1 MISLSDIRRAR
12 ILVVDDEP
20 VNVQLLEYLLK
31 TTGYENVSSTYDPRQ
46 VVALHLKHRYDLII
60 LDLHMPGMDGFDV
73 MEALKPLESD
83 SWLPVLVVTAEPDKK
98 LAALEAGARDF
109 IGKPFDTVEVM
120 TRIRNLLEVRLL
132 HRESLDYGSQLER
145 EVRERTAELA
155 RFRGAMDATPDALFL
170 IDTATMAMVDVSEG
184 ACRML
189 GFSRDAL
196 LRIDPVALG
205 LATRHQLERHLGEAA
220 ATKGAGE
227 EDADEDEGD
236 IVETELLRAGGEG
249 SVPVEISWKL
259 HQPEAGHNA
268 HRMLIAV
275 ARDISERLQAQERLR
290 HAASYDALTGL
301 PNRTLFF
308 ENLRDT
314 IELAQD
320 KNWRVAVLCIT
331 LDRFKVIND
340 TLGTRS
346 GDELLRQFSTRLVRC
361 VKVRDS
367 VGRLGGDEFALI
379 LTMPRE
385 QQDAVNMAN
394 DVRES
399 LRLPFDLHGQQA
411 ALTASIGIAMYP
423 DDTVEPGA
431 LVKYADTAMVR
442 AKEAGRDGYRFFT
455 AGMNVQVLARLDLE
469 LALRSALEGGEFVL
483 HYQPK
488 MELNTG
494 RIAGTE
500 ALLRWHRPGYG
511 LVYPA
516 EFVPVMEET
525 GLVVRVGDWII
536 DEACRQI
543 AAWNA
548 AGVRDVRVAVNV
560 SSRQFVEGD
569 LEGVVRSALERHGVE
584 PGLLELE
591 LTESALM
598 SNAEHTTE
606 VLERLKAL
614 GIRIAIDD
622 FGTGYSSLAYLKR
635 FPIDKLKIDIAFV
648 RDIVNNPD
656 DAAIALAIISMAHSL
671 HMQVVAEGVETRAQ
685 MAYLRRHRCD
695 QIQGFYFSR
704 GLPADELAA
713 MVLSNRAK
721 PEETQAPDDKVQ
733 TLLIVDDDPNVL
745 SALHRLF
752 RRDGYRVLT
761 ASSPAEGFELLA
773 LYHVHVILCDQ
784 RMPVMSGTEFLSK
797 VKEMYPET
805 IRIILSGYTGVDSV
819 LDSINRGAIYRFY
832 TKPWDDLQLRDNIRL
847 AFRHYWMMY
856 GPYDDRKAPREEEH
870 GEQGA
875 NPQPNAQPNA
885 ASNAQPGQQGRAA

>member
-31 TTGYENVSSTYDPRQ
+31 TTGYENVLSTFDPRQ
-46 VVALHLKHRYDLII
+46 VVALHLKHRFDLII

-132 HRESLDYGSQLER
+132 HRESLDYGSELER
-145 EVRERTAELA
+145 QVRERTAELA

-170 IDTATMAMVDVSEG
+170 IDTASMAMVDVSEG

-205 LATRHQLERHLGEAA
+205 LASRSQLERHIGAA
-220 ATKGAGE
+220 AQGGPPE
-227 EDADEDEGD
+227 PD
-236 IVETELLRAGGEG
+236 IVETDLLRAGGEG

-259 HQPEAGHNA
+259 QDPQGQRNA
-268 HRMLIAV
+268 QRMLIAV
-275 ARDISERLQAQERLR
+275 ARDISERLLAQERLR

-308 ENLRDT
+308 ENLRGT

-340 TLGTRS
+340 SLGTAP

-361 VKVRDS
+361 VRVRDS

-394 DVRES
+394 EVRES

-423 DDTVEPGA
+423 DDTIDPGT

-469 LALRSALEGGEFVL
+469 LALRGALADNQFVL

-488 MELNTG
+488 MELNTARLWPRVSG
-494 RIAGTE
+494 RIRAGDG
-500 ALLRWHRPGYG
+500 RNRPG
-511 LVYPA
+511 
-516 EFVPVMEET
+516 
-525 GLVVRVGDWII
+525 
-536 DEACRQI
+536 
-543 AAWNA
+543 
-548 AGVRDVRVAVNV
+548 
-560 SSRQFVEGD
+560 
-569 LEGVVRSALERHGVE
+569 
-584 PGLLELE
+584 
-591 LTESALM
+591 
-598 SNAEHTTE
+598 
-606 VLERLKAL
+606 
-614 GIRIAIDD
+614 
-622 FGTGYSSLAYLKR
+622 
-635 FPIDKLKIDIAFV
+635 
-648 RDIVNNPD
+648 
-656 DAAIALAIISMAHSL
+656 
-671 HMQVVAEGVETRAQ
+671 RA
-685 MAYLRRHRCD
+685 
-695 QIQGFYFSR
+695 R
-704 GLPADELAA
+704 G
-713 MVLSNRAK
+713 
-721 PEETQAPDDKVQ
+721 
-733 TLLIVDDDPNVL
+733 
-745 SALHRLF
+745 
-752 RRDGYRVLT
+752 
-761 ASSPAEGFELLA
+761 
-773 LYHVHVILCDQ
+773 
-784 RMPVMSGTEFLSK
+784 
-797 VKEMYPET
+797 
-805 IRIILSGYTGVDSV
+805 
-819 LDSINRGAIYRFY
+819 
-832 TKPWDDLQLRDNIRL
+832 
-847 AFRHYWMMY
+847 
-856 GPYDDRKAPREEEH
+856 
-870 GEQGA
+870 
-875 NPQPNAQPNA
+875 
-885 ASNAQPGQQGRAA
+885 

>member
-31 TTGYENVSSTYDPRQ
+31 TTGYEDVSSTYDPRQ
-46 VVALHLKHRYDLII
+46 VVALHLKHRFDLII
-60 LDLHMPGMDGFDV
+60 LDLHMPGMDGFGV
-73 MEALKPLESD
+73 MEALKPLERD

-145 EVRERTAELA
+145 QVRERTAELA

-170 IDTATMAMVDVSEG
+170 IDTASMAMIDVSQG

-205 LATRHQLERHLGEAA
+205 LATRQQLERHLGGAA
-220 ATKGAGE
+220 QGE
-227 EDADEDEGD
+227 PPEVD
-236 IVETELLRAGGEG
+236 IVETDLLRAGGEG

-259 HQPEAGHNA
+259 HEPEEGQNA
-268 HRMLIAV
+268 QRMLIAV
-275 ARDISERLQAQERLR
+275 ARDISERLHAQERLR

-320 KNWRVAVLCIT
+320 KNWRVAVMCIT

-340 TLGTRS
+340 SLGTAS
-346 GDELLRQFSTRLVRC
+346 GDELLVEFSKRLARCAGTR
-361 VKVRDS
+361 DA

-379 LTMPRE
+379 LTMQRD
-385 QQDAVNMAN
+385 QQEAVNMAN
-394 DVRES
+394 DVRET
-399 LRLPFDLHGQQA
+399 LRLPFDLDGQQA
-411 ALTASIGIAMYP
+411 GLTASIGIAMYP
-423 DDTVEPGA
+423 DDTIEPGV

-469 LALRSALEGGEFVL
+469 LALRSALENNEFVL

-488 MELNTG
+488 LELNTG
-494 RIAGTE
+494 RVTGAE
-500 ALLRWHRPGYG
+500 ALLRWNRPGYG

-516 EFVPVMEET
+516 EFVPVTEET

-543 AAWNA
+543 AAWSA
-548 AGVRDVRVAVNV
+548 AGVRDMRIAVNV

-569 LEGVVRSALERHGVE
+569 LEGVIQDALARHAVD
-584 PGLLELE
+584 PTLLELE

-598 SNAEHTTE
+598 QNAERTTE
-606 VLERLKAL
+606 VLTRLKAL
-614 GIRIAIDD
+614 GLRIAIDD

-648 RDIVNNPD
+648 RDIVTSPD

-671 HMQVVAEGVETRAQ
+671 HMQVIAEGVESRAQ

-695 QIQGFYFSR
+695 EIQGFHFSR
-704 GLPADELAA
+704 ALPPEQLAEL
-713 MVLSNRAK
+713 VLANRDRPDHPPKA
-721 PEETQAPDDKVQ
+721 DDKAQ
-733 TLLIVDDDPNVL
+733 TLLIVDDDAHVL
-745 SALHRLF
+745 AALHRLF

-761 ASSPAEGFELLA
+761 ASSPAEGFDLLA
-773 LYHVHVILCDQ
+773 LYHVQVILCDQ

-805 IRIILSGYTGVDSV
+805 MRIILSGDTGLDSV

-832 TKPWDDLQLRDNIRL
+832 TKPWDDQQLRDNVRL
-847 AFRHYWMMY
+847 AFRNYWMTY
-856 GPYDDRKAPREEEH
+856 GPYDDRKVPRDEE
-870 GEQGA
+870 Q
-875 NPQPNAQPNA
+875 PQPATQPDQA
-885 ASNAQPGQQGRAA
+885 AVK

>member
-1 MISLSDIRRAR
+1 MITLQEIRRAK

-31 TTGYENVSSTYDPRQ
+31 TTGYENVLSTYDPRQ
-46 VVALHLKHRYDLII
+46 VVALHLKHRFDLII

-132 HRESLDYGSQLER
+132 HRESRDRGNQLEH
-145 EVRERTAELA
+145 EVRERTAELE
-155 RFRGAMDATPDALFL
+155 RFRAAMDATPDALFL
-170 IDTATMAMVDVSEG
+170 IDTASMAMVDVSEG

-205 LATRHQLERHLGEAA
+205 LATRSQLERHLGEAA
-220 ATKGAGE
+220 EAEKAGE
-227 EDADEDEGD
+227 EPEAD
-236 IVETELLRAGGEG
+236 IVETELMRAGGEG

-259 HQPEAGHNA
+259 QEQDLDGSA

-275 ARDISERLQAQERLR
+275 ARDTSERIQAQERLR

-301 PNRTLFF
+301 PNRSLFF
-308 ENLRDT
+308 EHLRDT

-340 TLGTRS
+340 SLGTAL
-346 GDELLRQFSTRLVRC
+346 GDELLAEFSTRLARC
-361 VKVRDS
+361 AGSRDA

-379 LTMPRE
+379 QTMPRD
-385 QQDAVNMAN
+385 QQEAVNRAN
-394 DVRES
+394 DVRDA

-423 DDTVEPGA
+423 DDTTDPGT

-469 LALRSALEGGEFVL
+469 LALRSALEDNQFVL

-488 MELNTG
+488 LELNTG
-494 RIAGTE
+494 RIAGAE

-525 GLVVRVGDWII
+525 GLVVRVGEWII

-543 AAWNA
+543 AAWSA
-548 AGVRDVRVAVNV
+548 AGVRDMRVAVNV

-569 LEGVVRSALERHGVE
+569 LEGVVRAALERHAVE

-606 VLERLKAL
+606 VLTRLKAL
-614 GIRIAIDD
+614 GLRVGIDD

-648 RDIVNNPD
+648 RDIVTNPD

-671 HMQVVAEGVETRAQ
+671 HMQVVAEGVESRAQ

-695 QIQGFYFSR
+695 EIQGFYFSR
-704 GLPADELAA
+704 ALPAEQLAE
-713 MVLSNRAK
+713 MVLANRAQ
-721 PEETQAPDDKVQ
+721 PHQAPEIDDRVQ
-733 TLLIVDDDPNVL
+733 TLLIVDDDSGVL
-745 SALHRLF
+745 AALHRLF
-752 RRDGYRVLT
+752 RREGYRVLT
-761 ASSPAEGFELLA
+761 AQSTDAAFDYLA
-773 LYHVHVILCDQ
+773 QYKVQVILCDQ

-805 IRIILSGYTGVDSV
+805 IRIILSGDTALDAV
-819 LDSINRGAIYRFY
+819 LDSVNRGAIYRFY
-832 TKPWDDLQLRDNIRL
+832 TKPWNDQQLRDNVRL
-847 AFRHYWMMY
+847 AFRQYWMEH
-856 GPYDDRKAPREEEH
+856 GPYDDRKAPRE
-870 GEQGA
+870 GDQ
-875 NPQPNAQPNA
+875 AQVA
-885 ASNAQPGQQGRAA
+885 